1 MPLDVQTVS
10 ESFSVTLYPFK
21 LFGMVLVAGGL
32 MALLLATIGI
42 YGTVSYSV
50 AQRRREVGIR
60 MALGAVKSDILRV
73 VVGQGMKVV
82 VYGLGIGLILGV
94 LLTGVLTAIPVV
106 RSLLFGVGA
115 LDVVTF
121 VAVTLLLGGVAF
133 LACYIPALRAT
144 KVDPG
149 LTLRGL

>member
-1 MPLDVQTVS
+1 
-10 ESFSVTLYPFK
+10 
-21 LFGMVLVAGGL
+21 

-60 MALGAVKSDILRV
+60 MALGAVRSDILRV

-82 VYGLGIGLILGV
+82 AYGLAIGLVLG
-94 LLTGVLTAIPVV
+94 LVLTRVLVSLPIV
-106 RSLLFGVGA
+106 RSLLFGISA
-115 LDVVTF
+115 IDVVTF
-121 VAVTLLLGGVAF
+121 IGVTLLLAVVA
-133 LACYIPALRAT
+133 LVACYIPALRAAR
-144 KVDPG
+144 VDPG